1 MTAYDSPKKVHEAL
15 CPCTTRCHT
24 AIVLCIV
31 PTESRLRTARIN
43 IHCRLQRC
51 TISRNASHDEAS
63 LVAVSQPAA
72 FAASI
77 IRAIAPGRLPTRLYV
92 IFDFEVVYAPYP
104 EMVANL

>member
-1 MTAYDSPKKVHEAL
+1 MHHAVPHRDCTLHCFDRIKIAYS
-15 CPCTTRCHT
+15 
-24 AIVLCIV
+24 
-31 PTESRLRTARIN
+31 ARK
-43 IHCRLQRC
+43 HSLQRC